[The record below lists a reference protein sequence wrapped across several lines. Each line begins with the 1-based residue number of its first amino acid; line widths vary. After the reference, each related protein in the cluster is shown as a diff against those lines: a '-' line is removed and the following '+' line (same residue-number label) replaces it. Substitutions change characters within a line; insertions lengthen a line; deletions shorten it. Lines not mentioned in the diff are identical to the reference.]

1 MGRGKD
7 GFDSLLV
14 KSEGGEAEEIVSE
27 ENGILISML
36 LRQYFL
42 SLKILGKW
50 KMWGRGMSRHWKGV
64 QDSLHE
70 SHPVVEPQALAE
82 GTESNF
88 PDLSEGQGVSHHES
102 DDESSAEESNHHIKL
117 DNQKEREIH
126 LIKKVTRKWRRL
138 AGLSGQADCCDNM
151 TEPEFRIDWT
161 KVRYFPISFQFC
173 KAKFLTFGRLL
184 RRGQKGGSILSP
196 LV

>member
-50 KMWGRGMSRHWKGV
+50 KMWGRGMTRHWKGV

-70 SHPVVEPQALAE
+70 SHPVVEPQIPSE
-82 GTESNF
+82 GTRSSL
-88 PDLSEGQGVSHHES
+88 PVSTEELGIPHHES
-102 DDESSAEESNHHIKL
+102 DDESSAEESNYHTEL
-117 DNQKEREIH
+117 ADQKEREIH

-151 TEPEFRIDWT
+151 AEPEFKIDWT
-161 KVRYFPISFQFC
+161 KVCSFSIDPNRENSL
-173 KAKFLTFGRLL
+173 FLTFSRPSHLD
-184 RRGQKGGSILSP
+184 
-196 LV
+196 